1 MKDAGLPG
9 PIFHKEGIFTVTLF
23 RPVNVSAQTIRKT
36 AHKGR
41 EKSREKS
48 REKIL
53 ALMSAD
59 ASVTMDEL
67 ADSTGVSVKATEKQI
82 ALLKKAGKIERVGPD
97 KGGHWKINEV
107 ELD

>member
-1 MKDAGLPG
+1 
-9 PIFHKEGIFTVTLF
+9 
-23 RPVNVSAQTIRKT
+23 
-36 AHKGR
+36 
-41 EKSREKS
+41 
-48 REKIL
+48 
-53 ALMSAD
+53 MSAD